1 MSAQLAGTFGGF
13 VMSPQVEAIW
23 QQIERLDDADRL
35 ILEQR
40 LHELL
45 EAEWRREA
53 ESARA
58 AARERGIDQQTIDDA
73 VAELRYGS

>member
-1 MSAQLAGTFGGF
+1 MFADVAGSFGGF

-40 LHELL
+40 LHELVEGEWKL
-45 EAEWRREA
+45 EAERF
-53 ESARA
+53 
-58 AARERGIDQQTIDDA
+58 
-73 VAELRYGS
+73 